1 MNTERNARGASSTD
15 NGQNQME
22 AGRKAGSRPPSLYG
36 KVVLRSCHVRRQ
48 SRRRREAWRE
58 KHH

>member
-22 AGRKAGSRPPSLYG
+22 AARKWGSQPPSLYE
-36 KVVLRSCHVRRQ
+36 KVVLRSRHVRR
-48 SRRRREAWRE
+48 
-58 KHH
+58 